1 MWTIVF
7 SADFNIVE
15 KSPQEFEE
23 WTAEETLLLL
33 EAAERFG
40 ENWDRVA
47 SHVATKTKE
56 QCIAQFLRL
65 PIEEQFL
72 EDHLS
77 RALSDKSVDSRTY
90 TRHDSVLHGSLTV
103 LSLLRHDRQ
112 WRCRHSVHV
121 LSQPRHEHHH
131 LPLAS
136 CAA

>member
-1 MWTIVF
+1 MF

-47 SHVATKTKE
+47 HHVGTKTKE

-77 RALSDKSVDSRTY
+77 RALSDKSVESRTC
-90 TRHDSVLHGSLTV
+90 SQMALNNPLINSLN
-103 LSLLRHDRQ
+103 
-112 WRCRHSVHV
+112 
-121 LSQPRHEHHH
+121 
-131 LPLAS
+131 
-136 CAA
+136 